1 MRTLVAVSASVTC
14 LLHGVEL
21 TTFFFCEDYLTKIKK
36 KRRGG
41 GERERIE
48 HEINADNESGKT
60 VTKNKIKGGLSSGG
74 EE

>member
-36 KRRGG
+36 KEGEGG
-41 GERERIE
+41 REKE
-48 HEINADNESGKT
+48 LN
-60 VTKNKIKGGLSSGG
+60 TK
-74 EE
+74 